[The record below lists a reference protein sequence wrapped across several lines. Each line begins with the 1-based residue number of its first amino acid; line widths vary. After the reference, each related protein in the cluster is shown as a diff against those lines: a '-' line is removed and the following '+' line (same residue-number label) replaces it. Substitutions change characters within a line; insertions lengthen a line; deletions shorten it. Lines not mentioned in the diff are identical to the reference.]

1 MQPAPRPD
9 QAIREVHQ
17 QRALSN
23 ALDSCVLPW
32 TLRGDIDPLSAL
44 IITRVPESC
53 RPVAILLAAL
63 HCRYSE
69 LERLDMTALIE
80 RRLLQIH
87 VLKRGIS
94 HTCRPRPLG
103 DAILWQEVFPD
114 APLASICYDTM
125 CERIRIAT
133 RRAAIPHLDGILSA
147 THTFRHLWA
156 SWRASKGDDI
166 TAIASALGHRSP
178 TSAHAYIH
186 DAYYG
191 QPTLIA

>member
-1 MQPAPRPD
+1 MRPMQD
-9 QAIREVHQ
+9 LNTAIREVHQ

-32 TLRGDIDPLSAL
+32 ALRGDIDPLSAR

-87 VLKRGIS
+87 VLKGGIS

-103 DAILWQEVFPD
+103 DATCWQQVSPD

-133 RRAAIPHLDGILSA
+133 RRASVPHINGILSA
-147 THTFRHLWA
+147 THIFRHLWA
-156 SWRASKGDDI
+156 SWRASQGDEI
-166 TAIASALGHRSP
+166 TTIASALGHRSL
-178 TSAHAYIH
+178 TSAQVYLHEV
-186 DAYYG
+186 YYG
-191 QPTLIA
+191 LPTLIA